1 MQLLLIALMAVGVAA
16 VLLWIALPS
25 LIARSIR
32 PVDPVALGF
41 RGTGD
46 DLLLAERVGEAFRA
60 GIRARM
66 LCPRSAW
73 LAKCDALQPH
83 WRPFAFEGAAFG
95 HGALASC
102 GFLRWDRLEADVIAR
117 RRQYVYLAY
126 VGAGFWWAFRHG
138 RRFEKMLPILRGY
151 DPLYRYLCADGYG
164 FKFGFFDFMRD
175 RSRVAHLVDL
185 PGYYRNAAFQGVGRG
200 LYFGFLGDRGG
211 LFEAVG
217 DFAPEHDADLIAGAG
232 LAAAF
237 AETDRPYRAV
247 DFARAVPFEWRPHAH
262 LGLTF
267 GFKARAL
274 AEPDYF
280 DDCLSKLRPP
290 AAAAIRRAVVLCDEV
305 ERAVRGDGAKD
316 GYRRWREHLTDTMES
331 ERVWEPVYAC
341 AQEDSRDR
349 KGVVGH
355 WTGEE
360 P

>member
-1 MQLLLIALMAVGVAA
+1 MQILIIALVAVV
-16 VLLWIALPS
+16 VLAGLVWIALPS

-32 PVDPVALGF
+32 PVDPVALEF
-41 RGTGD
+41 RGSGD

-66 LCPRSAW
+66 LRPRSSW
-73 LAKCDALQPH
+73 LAKCDAHEPH

-95 HGALASC
+95 HGALASS
-102 GFLRWDRLEADVIAR
+102 GFERWDRLEADVISR
-117 RRQYVYLAY
+117 RPRYVYLAH
-126 VGAGFWWAFRHG
+126 VGVGFWWAFRHG
-138 RRFEKMLPILRGY
+138 HRFEKMLPILQGY

-175 RSRVAHLVDL
+175 RSRVRHLLEL
-185 PGYYRNAAFQGVGRG
+185 PGYFRNAAFQGVGRG
-200 LYFGFLGDRGG
+200 LYFGFLGDRAG

-217 DFAPEHDADLIAGAG
+217 EFAPEHDADLIAGAG

-237 AETDRPYRAV
+237 AETDRPHRAV
-247 DFARAVPFEWRPHAH
+247 DFARSVPFEWRPHAH

-274 AEPDYF
+274 ADPDYF
-280 DDCLSKLRPP
+280 DDCLSKLRTP
-290 AAAAIRRAVVLCDEV
+290 AAAAIRRAVALCDDV
-305 ERAVRGDGAKD
+305 EQAVRDDKAKE
-316 GYRRWREHLTDTMES
+316 GYRLWRERLTDVMEA

-341 AQEDSRDR
+341 AQEDLRGR
-349 KGVVGH
+349 EGVVGH
-355 WTGEE
+355 STGEE